1 MEKPDNKFLLYHFLK
16 EMESAD
22 QPLHKNNL
30 SLLCAKVEKLLIECH
45 STFYQIP
52 VIARFRQEDR
62 GDLLLNIA
70 SLIDAI
76 SDLAPFEQSLQMPIQ
91 NASDTEAWID
101 VPLQTILFFF
111 QRVSYQLT
119 VWDDSKI
126 KKTDAPTLNAFYR
139 SYLYDLVEMLH
150 LEFEQESWEKLV
162 DFLEKVA
169 LLQALVPSYVYAR
182 FILINQQ
189 QYAEFRILSRQDQK
203 ADSTK
208 GNDIAA
214 QIYDRLCSVIQPDKS
229 GKVDGSMQTLDE
241 MMIGIKHRYSQQ
253 YMRKFGVIE

>member
-1 MEKPDNKFLLYHFLK
+1 
-16 EMESAD
+16 
-22 QPLHKNNL
+22 
-30 SLLCAKVEKLLIECH
+30 
-45 STFYQIP
+45 
-52 VIARFRQEDR
+52 
-62 GDLLLNIA
+62 
-70 SLIDAI
+70 
-76 SDLAPFEQSLQMPIQ
+76 MPIQ
-91 NASDTEAWID
+91 NASDTEEWID
-101 VPLQTILFFF
+101 VPLRIVLDFF

-119 VWDDSKI
+119 IWDNSKI
-126 KKTDAPTLNAFYR
+126 MKTDAPTLNVFYR

-214 QIYDRLCSVIQPDKS
+214 QIYEKLCQVILANFYEHS
-229 GKVDGSMQTLDE
+229 HYISILDE
-241 MMIGIKHRYSQQ
+241 IMIGVKYKYSQQ